1 MQTLSDAARLGM
13 SMRFRVSVDGINL
26 GSWATCAGLSVE
38 FKNKRIAEG
47 GNYEYSVILP
57 DRVEYR
63 TVTLRRAMSAQESAI
78 VQQWLTGVVSGW
90 YNAGSPRDY
99 GPADGRDR
107 TVRRGPASRG
117 GERGCCATSS
127 RRKLERDRTWTPPA
141 TAIAVEA
148 ARAGT
153 RGVPVMPTRRRSS
166 VRCRRA
172 RCRFDLNP
180 EQIQVPGSR
189 R

>member
-57 DRVEYR
+57 DRVEYK

-90 YNAGSPRDY
+90 YNAASRVRQ
-99 GPADGRDR
+99 DGRGDVDAAQRLPRALVR
-107 TVRRGPASRG
+107 TRPRRHRQQD
-117 GERGCCATSS
+117 
-127 RRKLERDRTWTPPA
+127 RDRGT
-141 TAIAVEA
+141 
-148 ARAGT
+148 RAG
-153 RGVPVMPTRRRSS
+153 P
-166 VRCRRA
+166 
-172 RCRFDLNP
+172 
-180 EQIQVPGSR
+180 
-189 R
+189 

>member
-57 DRVEYR
+57 DRVEYK

-90 YNAGSPRDY
+90 YNAASPRDF
-99 GPADGRDR
+99 GPR
-107 TVRRGPASRG
+107 TAEIELFDASG
-117 GERGCCATSS
+117 KTVVA
-127 RRKLERDRTWTPPA
+127 TWTLRNVFPA
-141 TAIAVEA
+141 
-148 ARAGT
+148 RWSG
-153 RGVPVMPTRRRSS
+153 P
-166 VRCRRA
+166 
-172 RCRFDLNP
+172 DLDAT
-180 EQIQVPGSR
+180 GSR
-189 R
+189 IAIEALELVHEGFL

>member
-57 DRVEYR
+57 DRVEYK

-90 YNAGSPRDY
+90 YNAASPRDF
-99 GPADGRDR
+99 GPR
-107 TVRRGPASRG
+107 TAEIELFDASG
-117 GERGCCATSS
+117 KTGVA
-127 RRKLERDRTWTPPA
+127 TWTLRNVFPA
-141 TAIAVEA
+141 RWSGPDLDATGNKIAIEA
-148 ARAGT
+148 LELVHEG
-153 RGVPVMPTRRRSS
+153 
-166 VRCRRA
+166 
-172 RCRFDLNP
+172 FL
-180 EQIQVPGSR
+180 
-189 R
+189 

>member
-57 DRVEYR
+57 DRVEYK

-78 VQQWLTGVVSGW
+78 VQRWLTGVVSGW
-90 YNAGSPRDY
+90 YNAASPRDF
-99 GPADGRDR
+99 GPR
-107 TVRRGPASRG
+107 TAEIELFDASG
-117 GERGCCATSS
+117 KTVVA
-127 RRKLERDRTWTPPA
+127 TWTLRNVFPA
-141 TAIAVEA
+141 RWSGPDLDATGNKIAIEA
-148 ARAGT
+148 LELVHEG
-153 RGVPVMPTRRRSS
+153 
-166 VRCRRA
+166 
-172 RCRFDLNP
+172 FL
-180 EQIQVPGSR
+180 
-189 R
+189 

>member
-1 MQTLSDAARLGM
+1 MQTLSDVARLGM

-57 DRVEYR
+57 DRVEYK

-90 YNAGSPRDY
+90 YNAASPRDF
-99 GPADGRDR
+99 GPR
-107 TVRRGPASRG
+107 TAEIELFDASG
-117 GERGCCATSS
+117 KTVVA
-127 RRKLERDRTWTPPA
+127 TWTLRNVFPA
-141 TAIAVEA
+141 
-148 ARAGT
+148 RWSG
-153 RGVPVMPTRRRSS
+153 P
-166 VRCRRA
+166 
-172 RCRFDLNP
+172 DLDAT
-180 EQIQVPGSR
+180 GSR
-189 R
+189 IAIEALELVHEGFL

>member
-1 MQTLSDAARLGM
+1 MQTLSDATRLGM

-57 DRVEYR
+57 DRVEYK

-90 YNAGSPRDY
+90 YNAASPRDF
-99 GPADGRDR
+99 GPR
-107 TVRRGPASRG
+107 TAEIELFDASG
-117 GERGCCATSS
+117 KTVVA
-127 RRKLERDRTWTPPA
+127 TWTLRNVFPA
-141 TAIAVEA
+141 
-148 ARAGT
+148 RWSG
-153 RGVPVMPTRRRSS
+153 P
-166 VRCRRA
+166 
-172 RCRFDLNP
+172 DLDAT
-180 EQIQVPGSR
+180 GSR
-189 R
+189 IAIEALELVHEGFL